1 MVFMVLLKSINKF
14 DLNHQFNLLALRKQ
28 ELI

>member
-1 MVFMVLLKSINKF
+1 MDFMVLLRSINKF
-14 DLNHQFNLLALRKQ
+14 DFNHQFTLLELRKQ